1 MKTILKSCVRRQG
14 PTSIGGLVLR
24 GNHWCLPIFASA
36 AVILQSQ
43 TASAAVVYSGILN
56 HQVPVTAQGTVIN
69 FVTGTILNGT
79 VSGVPGWDVN
89 PYGTSATNVGLLAAQ
104 GTGIMRN
111 PAAGTNT
118 FRTNLALWTVV
129 GASAFYYGNSAAAI
143 GTSVGQWTT
152 NSTGYFGLKFIVE
165 ATSTTHYGFVAMR
178 IGANATDRTIIGFG
192 YETTANTAIT
202 VTPIPVPAPAAGL
215 IALAAGLR
223 GRRRR

>member
-1 MKTILKSCVRRQG
+1 MKTILKSCVRRQE
-14 PTSIGGLVLR
+14 PTTIVGLALR

-69 FVTGTILNGT
+69 FVTGTVLNGS

-89 PYGTSATNVGLLAAQ
+89 PYGTSGTNVALLAGA

-118 FRTNLALWTVV
+118 FRTNLALGTAV
-129 GASAFYYGNSAAAI
+129 GASAFFYGNSAAAI
-143 GTSVGQWTT
+143 GTSVGQWTA
-152 NSTGYFGLKFIVE
+152 NSIGYFGLKFTNE
-165 ATSTTHYGFVAMR
+165 ATSATHYGFVAMR
-178 IGANATDRTIIGFG
+178 IGANATDRTIIGYG
-192 YETTANTAIT
+192 YESVAGVAIT
-202 VTPIPVPAPAAGL
+202 VTHIPAPAAGL

>member
-1 MKTILKSCVRRQG
+1 MKTILKSCVRRQE
-14 PTSIGGLVLR
+14 PTTIVGLALR

-69 FVTGTILNGT
+69 FVTGTVLNGS

-89 PYGTSATNVGLLAAQ
+89 PYGTSGTNVALLAGA

-118 FRTNLALWTVV
+118 FRTNLALGTAV
-129 GASAFYYGNSAAAI
+129 GASAFFYGNSAAAI
-143 GTSVGQWTT
+143 GTSVGQWTA
-152 NSTGYFGLKFIVE
+152 NSIGYFGLKFINE
-165 ATSTTHYGFVAMR
+165 ATSATHYGFVEMR
-178 IGANATDRTIIGFG
+178 IGANATDRTIIGYG
-192 YETTANTAIT
+192 YESVAGVAIT
-202 VTPIPVPAPAAGL
+202 VTHIPAPAAGL